1 MCVCDENYTV
11 FVIKTIRYTIVTWF
25 SVSAKWKIDVCYV
38 LLLLVAGRYITHKR
52 KNMMI
57 QSDFF
62 ENSQPL
68 GRPIPLDEHAVS
80 VSLPTWAD
88 VVGYEEGE
96 KRVTDCMKIG
106 YPRFKVHACIE
117 KLIEITKSKHEIDI
131 FHECIILPSLPVTAT
146 FVKFLKNGGCDSN
159 IDVMPVGYRDI
170 HAVSYP
176 SAFKGHGKKFWQ
188 HAGEI
193 VSSRLVE
200 DALLSLELGLSSED
214 WAVTAQ
220 HNSAGLRLSASD
232 AHMVELKE
240 SEKLRNGSFSL
251 SQSSEESLLEIV
263 LDTVKARISSI
274 IHESPQQ
281 ITICVSGMAAI
292 FGALKCVQEL
302 DRQNNNTPG
311 KIVVFGFP
319 YLDTL
324 KVLTAQCIDTLL
336 SLACSALFT
345 VAHLLCHSDDIVLGL
360 SVPPSKRI
368 FE

>member
-1 MCVCDENYTV
+1 MTV
-11 FVIKTIRYTIVTWF
+11 
-25 SVSAKWKIDVCYV
+25 
-38 LLLLVAGRYITHKR
+38 
-52 KNMMI
+52 

-62 ENSQPL
+62 AHPQSL

-96 KRVTDCMKIG
+96 KRVTDSMKIG

-117 KLIEITKSKHEIDI
+117 KLIEITRSKHGIGA
-131 FHECIILPSLPVTAT
+131 FHECIILPTLPVTAT
-146 FVKFLKNGGCDSN
+146 FVKFLKSGGCESDIN
-159 IDVMPVGYRDI
+159 VMEIGYGDV
-170 HAVSYP
+170 HAISYP

-200 DALLSLELGLSSED
+200 DALLSLELGLSSEE
-214 WAVTAQ
+214 WAVTAR

-232 AHMVELKE
+232 AHMTEFNEKE
-240 SEKLRNGSFSL
+240 KEKGRNSEATEE
-251 SQSSEESLLEIV
+251 SQSPLEAV
-263 LDTVKARISSI
+263 LDTIKARISDI
-274 IHESPQQ
+274 IHEPPLQV
-281 ITICVSGMAAI
+281 TICVSGMAAI

-302 DRQNNNTPG
+302 ERRNNYTPG

-324 KVLTAQCIDTLL
+324 KVLHCMSKLCVRAVPL
-336 SLACSALFT
+336 SKEHHRA
-345 VAHLLCHSDDIVLGL
+345 D
-360 SVPPSKRI
+360 K
-368 FE
+368 